1 VDTQLHETRIKLAEE
16 VGIPVSALKKIW
28 QIVTAFYSKLEV
40 ANQAVKTSKYDMI
53 ETIFLGWFC
62 QKWAMNIP
70 VTGPQLRQK
79 AVEMAIKLNIDLK
92 DSNRLIDS
100 GNVKTMSMEVRSKAL
115 LRSRW
120 MLEIG
125 SATSCNKRI

>member
-1 VDTQLHETRIKLAEE
+1 
-16 VGIPVSALKKIW
+16 
-28 QIVTAFYSKLEV
+28 LEA

-92 DSNRLIDS
+92 DSNGWIDRFGKCAGLS
-100 GNVKTMSMEVRSKAL
+100 YKTMSMEARSKAL